1 MAEIETI
8 NGNPI
13 VAEVASESIQPSVD
27 AWLAAHPEVTTT
39 VQDGSV
45 TDAKLVQ
52 TGGVIDAVKRLDN
65 RIYGISDD
73 TPPLELFE
81 KGSLNNGVND
91 TWRANARARS
101 KGILRFDTPALVAV
115 KTGSYLLAYFDA
127 NDAYTSSTSWNN
139 SSAAPIYIPA
149 GQGFRILMT
158 PNINAGGSDNYS
170 LAECL
175 SNFILVVD
183 AAHEC
188 TKNVFDM
195 SFQHGSLNDGIDD
208 VYRGAARVRSIG
220 ISKMPVS
227 VNVSMSSGSY
237 GVHLFDDNNVFE
249 SFIGW
254 NTTDKTLIPAGQKF
268 RLVISNDLASQAI
281 TSTESIVANLVIEP
295 VAHAPIA
302 VPNIIFQCRNV
313 DDTRI
318 PPESIWAVKA
328 AANNQYDRV
337 RFTVR
342 KTLDGYYFNCH
353 NDTINAYVRNM
364 DGTELSSTV
373 YANGRTL
380 AELNAYD
387 WGIKYGSQY
396 AGARVPMLEDTLKYA
411 AIFNLGVTW
420 HAASTDVETDASI
433 EEQLAML
440 DKYGLTDNLLVI
452 TSANNNIAVM
462 RKFVEHNPR
471 VSCYCG
477 ANDDWYT
484 AANIAALK
492 SLQTPYNKIYVQDMP
507 WGTETSDEFLE
518 MAKTNN
524 FCLLS
529 SNAMDKASLLNVEKF
544 AHGYTFI
551 EANNVYMIKDT
562 LASWAN
568 SLI

>member
-27 AWLAAHPEVTTT
+27 AWLAAHPEATTT

-65 RIYGISDD
+65 RIYGIADD

-115 KTGSYLLAYFDA
+115 KAGSYLLAYFDA

-158 PNINAGGSDNYS
+158 PNLNAGGSDNYS

-188 TKNVFDM
+188 TKNIYDL
-195 SFQHGSLNDGIDD
+195 SFQHGSLADGADD
-208 VYRGAARVRSIG
+208 SYRGAARVRSIG

-237 GVHLFDDNNVFE
+237 GVYLFDDNDVFE

-254 NTTDKTLIPAGQKF
+254 NTTDKTLIPAWRKF
-268 RLVISNDLASQAI
+268 RLVISNDLTSQAI

-396 AGARVPMLEDTLKYA
+396 AGARVPLLEDTLKYA

-433 EEQLAML
+433 GEQLAML

-471 VSCYCG
+471 VSCSCS

-544 AHGYTFI
+544 AHGYTLI